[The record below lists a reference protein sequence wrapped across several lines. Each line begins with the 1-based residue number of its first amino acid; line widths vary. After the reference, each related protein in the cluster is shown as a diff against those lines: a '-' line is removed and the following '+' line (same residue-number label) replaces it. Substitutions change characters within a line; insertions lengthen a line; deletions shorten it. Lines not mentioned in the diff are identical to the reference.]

1 MSTFLTLLLTGL
13 VSGALYSMIS
23 TGVVL
28 GYATSGIFNFGHGAV
43 AFAAA
48 IVFFQLRQAAHL
60 PSLVAAA
67 ICVLVLGP
75 LLGLALDVIV
85 FRKLAAAPE
94 QARILGT
101 VGIAIALPALVVFT
115 SQELVNLLGVRL
127 ADTSV
132 GYAASVGPQPPRQW
146 HVTSAAVITSDQV
159 IIFACA
165 GLAALGLWWLVRR
178 SRVGL
183 EMRAT
188 VDRRELAALR
198 GVDIARASRVAWM
211 ASSMM
216 ACLVGVAGGIVV
228 GLLSDSYTLLLF
240 AAAAAA
246 VFGRLRSVPLAF
258 MGGLFLG
265 VAQNMVAGYLNI
277 GFLQNVKGLN
287 SSVPFLVLL
296 IGLAVQGPAR
306 TRQAGTLATGRAG
319 SATVVLP
326 VSGFSWRRLVP
337 WLAFVVVVVVV
348 VEFLASAYWTGL
360 IVQGLIFAMIYL
372 SFVVVTGVGGM
383 VSLAQAAFVSAA
395 GLVTGYLWGTTSLS
409 LLMCV
414 LLAILASMIIGVVV
428 ALPALRLGG
437 LALALATLALAFL
450 CDQVLFPLNSLSN
463 QNQGW
468 QIPRIIA
475 GLNLTSDRAF
485 GLFSLVLLLIVTL
498 MVRNFERSPSGR
510 AIIAVRSS
518 QVGAASAGISLFKAK
533 LIVFAFSAG
542 IAGLAGVLLS
552 MFLQQVT
559 PGSYPAITGLLWVA
573 VAATFGL
580 RRTSGAYV
588 AGMTTA
594 LFPVLLNYV
603 TTSAQ
608 IPAILFGLGA
618 IGLAQNPDGAL
629 PQIQRQFA
637 RLMRRARGRRSAPV
651 VTPAAGAA
659 QVASGPGPEGVD
671 HRPAPAAVPGDAALR
686 FERVCAG
693 YGELRVVDEVDLTVR
708 RGRITALLGTNGAG
722 KSTLCKVAGGL
733 LPPTH
738 GRVLVGH
745 DALDQASAKRI
756 FVAPEMRGVFAGLTV
771 EENLGIWL
779 PDRASREL
787 AFERFPA
794 LAKRRKTQG
803 GSLSGGEQQMLA
815 LAPAFVRQPDVLVAD
830 EPSLGLAP
838 RVIDEIMLLFS
849 ELRDHGVA
857 LLLVEEKPRD
867 LLTIAD
873 DVVVLELGRV
883 VWHGSAS
890 EMDEARVTDFY
901 LGQAYPHGRSPSKA
915 PAEPAD
921 RPRHLLPTPDSEVG
935 LL

>member
-1 MSTFLTLLLTGL
+1 VSTFLTLLLTGL

-48 IVFFQLRQAAHL
+48 IAFFQLREAAHL
-60 PSLVAAA
+60 PSLAAAA

-75 LLGLALDVIV
+75 LLGLALDVLV

-101 VGIAIALPALVVFT
+101 VGIAIALPSLVVFAT
-115 SQELVNLLGVRL
+115 QELVNLLRVSL

-132 GYAASVGPQPPRQW
+132 GFAASVGPQPPTRW
-146 HVTSAAVITSDQV
+146 HVTSGAVITSDQV
-159 IIFACA
+159 VIFACA

-198 GVDIARASRVAWM
+198 GIDIARASRVAWM

-216 ACLVGVAGGIVV
+216 ACLVGVAGGVVV
-228 GLLSDSYTLLLF
+228 GLLSNSYTLLLF

-258 MGGLFLG
+258 IGGLFLG
-265 VAQNMVAGYLNI
+265 VAQNMVAGYLSI
-277 GFLQNVKGLN
+277 GFLQNVQGLN
-287 SSVPFLVLL
+287 SSVPFLILL
-296 IGLAVQGPAR
+296 IGLAVQGSGR

-319 SATVVLP
+319 SAMVALP
-326 VSGFSWRRLVP
+326 VSGFTWRRLLP
-337 WLAFVVVVVVV
+337 WLVFAVVVVITI
-348 VEFLASAYWTGL
+348 ELLASDYWTGL
-360 IVQGLIFAMIYL
+360 IVQGLVFAMIYL

-383 VSLAQAAFVSAA
+383 VSLAQSAFVSAA
-395 GLVTGYLWGTTSLS
+395 GLVTGFLWGTTSLS
-409 LLMCV
+409 LLLCV
-414 LLAILASMIIGVVV
+414 LIAVLASMVIGVVV

-468 QIPRIIA
+468 QIPRVIA
-475 GLNLTSDRAF
+475 GLNLTSNRAF
-485 GLFSLVLLLIVTL
+485 GLFSLALLLAVTV

-510 AIIAVRSS
+510 AIVAVRSS
-518 QVGAASAGISLFKAK
+518 QVGAASSGISLFKAK
-533 LIVFAFSAG
+533 LTVFAFSAG

-580 RRTSGAYV
+580 RRPAGAYV

-594 LFPVLLNYV
+594 LFPVLLSYV

-608 IPAILFGLGA
+608 IPSILFGLGA

-629 PQIQRQFA
+629 PQMQRQFA
-637 RLMRRARGRRSAPV
+637 GLMRRARGRHNLPTVR
-651 VTPAAGAA
+651 
-659 QVASGPGPEGVD
+659 VASAAALVAAAPGPEGVD
-671 HRPAPAAVPGDAALR
+671 PQPGLVPVPEDVALR
-686 FERVCAG
+686 FEGVCAG
-693 YGELRVVDEVDLTVR
+693 YGELRVVDEVDLMVR
-708 RGRITALLGTNGAG
+708 KGRITTLLGANGAG

-733 LPPTH
+733 VQPTR
-738 GRVLVGH
+738 GRVLVG
-745 DALDQASAKRI
+745 DQPFDHANAKRI

-787 AFERFPA
+787 AFERFPL
-794 LAKRRKTQG
+794 LARRRKTQA
-803 GSLSGGEQQMLA
+803 GSLSGGEQQLLT

-838 RVIDEIMLLFS
+838 RVIDEIMLLFR

-857 LLLVEEKPRD
+857 ILLVEEKPRD

-873 DVVVLELGRV
+873 EVVVLALGRV
-883 VWHGSAS
+883 VWRGIAS
-890 EMDEARVTDFY
+890 ELDEARVTDIY
-901 LGQAYPHGRSPSKA
+901 LGHSHPQDR
-915 PAEPAD
+915 PATEVPAD
-921 RPRHLLPTPDSEVG
+921 RARELLPTPDSEMG